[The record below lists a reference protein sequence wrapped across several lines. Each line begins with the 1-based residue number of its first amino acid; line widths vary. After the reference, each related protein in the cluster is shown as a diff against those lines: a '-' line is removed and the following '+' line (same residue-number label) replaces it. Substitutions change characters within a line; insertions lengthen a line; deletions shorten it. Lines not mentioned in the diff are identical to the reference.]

1 MPIPDSVPKLSNI
14 YAILQLVHNKQVEYT
29 LEGDAYTA
37 FESGHDSLVDR
48 KQAADDEDIQ
58 GILSKAKGYMAR
70 LAMILTMYAL
80 EQAIEYL
87 GNLPDSTTCSSQT
100 QTEIARL
107 PRPPSW
113 SSSISVKAV
122 EADEKILTSL
132 CNQKIVMLGK
142 HQDEIDSLTPS
153 DVRRLSKVLGT
164 VSSPEGIVRAY
175 VISQKGIAQPTMNAQ
190 NLLNLA
196 ATFGFGDMQQIVAQ
210 NNRTTTTV
218 IRKRR
223 YQDLPEPTKNRLKKL
238 KLTPQTYDSTFP
250 STS

>member
-1 MPIPDSVPKLSNI
+1 M
-14 YAILQLVHNKQVEYT
+14 
-29 LEGDAYTA
+29 
-37 FESGHDSLVDR
+37 
-48 KQAADDEDIQ
+48 
-58 GILSKAKGYMAR
+58 
-70 LAMILTMYAL
+70 
-80 EQAIEYL
+80 
-87 GNLPDSTTCSSQT
+87 
-100 QTEIARL
+100 
-107 PRPPSW
+107 
-113 SSSISVKAV
+113 KAV
-122 EADEKILTSL
+122 EAAEKILTSL

-175 VISQKGIAQPTMNAQ
+175 VISQKGIAQPTTNAQ

-210 NNRTTTTV
+210 NNRTTTV
-218 IRKRR
+218 FRKRR